1 MNDFATGFHKRK
13 VKRRKLA
20 ALQNQEREKA
30 RHRAERARRALA
42 RKQVSPSLPQRH
54 SVERMPTHASSLVPL
69 FWPVHGGAGGAAG
82 AIRGGEAAEA
92 RGADPQRRSDP
103 AARRCGKL
111 EREGGTFGARSVCVR
126 ACVCVCVCV
135 CVSE

>member
-1 MNDFATGFHKRK
+1 M
-13 VKRRKLA
+13 
-20 ALQNQEREKA
+20 
-30 RHRAERARRALA
+30 
-42 RKQVSPSLPQRH
+42 
-54 SVERMPTHASSLVPL
+54 
-69 FWPVHGGAGGAAG
+69 HGVAGGAAG

-135 CVSE
+135 CE